1 MSSFQ
6 RPAVPPEDR
15 ALGAFE
21 ERLLTELKMAVA
33 QRASALP
40 SPAQPHL
47 NEVPV
52 PSLSGR
58 SRVRAPRGGIRLP
71 HLRGRVAVAA
81 ALTVAVAAGLAIRLV
96 AGGASPGSRNG
107 TLTVT
112 ELAYRTAS
120 AAATQPDVSPGQ
132 WVYRSLV
139 EKEPSLL
146 LPPAGRSVA
155 KGTTVEQWNRADD
168 TLGGYVIN
176 GKLEVGPW
184 SLPFTLPS
192 GKVMKDPLPKL
203 DVRYAELGSLP
214 SNPAALVTYLSY
226 IRGSVQQQGS
236 LAPKYRAYVAF
247 DVISEMLINYVMPPQ
262 LTAEMYRALADIPG
276 ITVDNNAVDLGGQHG
291 VGFFSATV
299 TSPGTPAEG
308 GLELIINPS
317 TYQAIGFQ
325 AQAYRHASG
334 DWATVGEGSAILR
347 HAFVSGPGVRP

>member
-1 MSSFQ
+1 
-6 RPAVPPEDR
+6 
-15 ALGAFE
+15 
-21 ERLLTELKMAVA
+21 
-33 QRASALP
+33 
-40 SPAQPHL
+40 
-47 NEVPV
+47 
-52 PSLSGR
+52 
-58 SRVRAPRGGIRLP
+58 
-71 HLRGRVAVAA
+71 VAVAA
-81 ALTVAVAAGLAIRLV
+81 ALSVAVAAGLAVRLV

-112 ELAYRTAS
+112 ELAYRTAA

-132 WVYRSLV
+132 WVYRKLV
-139 EKEPSLL
+139 EKGPLL
-146 LPPAGRSVA
+146 LPAGRSVA

-168 TLGGYVIN
+168 TLGGYIIN

-184 SLPFTLPS
+184 SRPFTLPD
-192 GKVMKDPLPKL
+192 GQLMKIPLPKL

-226 IRGSVQQQGS
+226 IHGSVQQQGS

-247 DVISEMLINYVMPPQ
+247 AVINEMLINYVMPPQ
-262 LTAEMYRALADIPG
+262 LTAEMYRALGDIPG

-308 GLELIINPS
+308 GLELVINPS

-325 AQAYRHASG
+325 SSRDASG
-334 DWATVGEGSAILR
+334 GSANVTEGSAILR
-347 HAFVSGPGVRP
+347 QALVSGPGVRP